1 MKYTILRTERFNDQL
16 NDILNYIAD
25 DSGDI
30 DAALNVLTR
39 MEEAILR
46 LHEFPDSGGLPRYTV
61 LKRQGYRV
69 LLVMRWLVFYKVNHE
84 THTVMLYAIVD
95 QRQEYVNLL

>member
-16 NDILNYIAD
+16 HDILNYIAD

-46 LHEFPDSGGLPRYTV
+46 LHVFPDSGASPRYTV

-69 LLVMRWLVFYKVNHE
+69 LLVMRWLVFYKVSHV